1 MDRKL
6 FIILFVLAMGMS
18 ACAPAGQ
25 VTPSGPIS
33 LTDGLDRLISL
44 NGPAQRIVSIA
55 PSNTEI
61 LFAIGAGEQV
71 VGRDEL
77 SDYPAQVLGIGSVG
91 GSMGQYSTEAILALQ
106 PDLVLATE
114 LNSPEL
120 VKTLEDLGLTVYY
133 LNNPATLEEM
143 YTNLETVATLAGRE
157 SEADVLIRS
166 LKTRVAV
173 VDEKIKEAD
182 SHPAVF
188 YELDSTD
195 PAKPWTAGPGSFI
208 DLLLAR
214 AGGENIGSHLD
225 SEWAQISLEQLVVL
239 DPELILLGDAMWG
252 VTAQDLKSRPGW
264 ESLAA
269 VKNDRIYPFDD
280 NLVSRPGPR
289 MVDGLEQLAKL
300 LHPELFS

>member
-1 MDRKL
+1 MDRKILMLL
-6 FIILFVLAMGMS
+6 FILVLGMS

-33 LTDGLDRLISL
+33 MTDGLDREVTLDA
-44 NGPAQRIVSIA
+44 PAQRIVSLA

-61 LFAIGAGEQV
+61 LFAIGAGEQL

-77 SDYPAQVLGIGSVG
+77 SDYPAQVLTIASVG

-114 LNSPEL
+114 LNAPEL

-133 LNNPATLEEM
+133 LNNPTSLEEL
-143 YTNLETVATLAGRE
+143 YKNLEIVAQLAGRQTQ
-157 SEADVLIRS
+157 AQTLIGS
-166 LKTRVAV
+166 LQTRVAV
-173 VDEKIKEAD
+173 VDEKIAQA
-182 SHPAVF
+182 SSRPAVF

-208 DLLLAR
+208 DLLIQR
-214 AGGENIGSHLD
+214 AGAENIGNHLD

-239 DPELILLGDAMWG
+239 DPGIILLGDAMWG

-264 ESLAA
+264 ESLLA
-269 VKNDRIYPFDD
+269 VKNDQIYPFDD

>member
-1 MDRKL
+1 MDRKT
-6 FIILFVLAMGMS
+6 FTILIMLAIGMS
-18 ACAPAGQ
+18 ACTPAGL
-25 VTPSGPIS
+25 VTPSGPIN
-33 LTDGLDRLISL
+33 LTDGLDRAVSL
-44 NGPAQRIVSIA
+44 EQPAQKIVTLA

-77 SDYPAQVLGIGSVG
+77 SDFPAQVLTIGSVG

-114 LNSPEL
+114 LNAPEL

-133 LNNPATLEEM
+133 LNNPTTLEEM
-143 YTNLETVATLAGRE
+143 YQNLETVAQLAGRQT
-157 SEADVLIRS
+157 EAEVLIRS

-173 VDEKIKEAD
+173 VDEKIAQAN
-182 SHPAVF
+182 SRPAVF

-208 DLLLAR
+208 DLLLER
-214 AGGENIGSHLD
+214 AGGENIGSQLD

-264 ESLAA
+264 ESLSA
-269 VKNDRIYPFDD
+269 VKNDEIYPFDD

-289 MVDGLEQLAKL
+289 MVDGLEQLARL

>member
-1 MDRKL
+1 MDRK
-6 FIILFVLAMGMS
+6 ILTILIMLAIGMS
-18 ACAPAGQ
+18 ACTPAGQ
-25 VTPSGPIS
+25 ITPSGPIN
-33 LTDGLDRLISL
+33 LTDGLDRAVSL
-44 NGPAQRIVSIA
+44 EGPAQKIVSLA

-77 SDYPAQVLGIGSVG
+77 SDFPAQVLTIGSVG

-114 LNSPEL
+114 LNAPEL

-133 LNNPATLEEM
+133 LNNPTTLEEM
-143 YTNLETVATLAGRE
+143 YKNLETVAQLAGRQT
-157 SEADVLIRS
+157 EAEVLIRS

-173 VDEKIKEAD
+173 VDEKIAQAN
-182 SHPAVF
+182 SQPAVF

-208 DLLLAR
+208 DLLLER
-214 AGGENIGSHLD
+214 AGGENIGSQLD

-264 ESLAA
+264 ESLSA
-269 VKNDRIYPFDD
+269 VKNDQIYPFDD

-289 MVDGLEQLAKL
+289 MVDGLEQLARM